1 MFMLRRTCSTL
12 VLLGVVLSVLSGG
25 ALVTAQAPPA
35 AVNAK
40 TWLDNPKAV
49 EDYLKSAEVVSM
61 EDLKVGVTRPRK
73 GKLAPGGPVDAFAF

>member
-12 VLLGVVLSVLSGG
+12 LSLAVVLSVMPGG
-25 ALVTAQAPPA
+25 ALVSAQAPPA
-35 AVNAK
+35 AINSK

-61 EDLKVGVTRPRK
+61 EEPQGWRDSAAQGEARPGR
-73 GKLAPGGPVDAFAF
+73 PG